1 MRTGLPAE
9 GGGARG
15 GEGSGREVEARN
27 DHGCSLWPTAKR
39 FCSPLRKTHRVNS
52 CVYLNDGKTPAI
64 TGENGLTR
72 AGAFVQTRTED
83 AFAALS
89 NIKDAQ
95 FRRFPSPMQSPVR
108 VRRRRVSCF
117 HAQRIDG
124 SRKGATDTTFPS
136 DCRRIHL

>member
-1 MRTGLPAE
+1 MLSEGGHLQLLPAK
-9 GGGARG
+9 
-15 GEGSGREVEARN
+15 
-27 DHGCSLWPTAKR
+27 TA
-39 FCSPLRKTHRVNS
+39 LRWQST
-52 CVYLNDGKTPAI
+52 
-64 TGENGLTR
+64 
-72 AGAFVQTRTED
+72 FVQTRTED

-89 NIKDAQ
+89 DIKDAQ